1 MRLILILLSALVL
14 AGARPAAH
22 AAQDQPLAGG
32 YQEHSVTDP
41 DVLAAARFAVREATL
56 REGRRVTL
64 LGVRRAETQVVAGFN
79 YRLTLSVRSGGRE
92 GEARAVVYRSLK
104 NAYRLTAWERLG
116 GRGASRPAT
125 REVKVYL
132 VALGDAGRRGRKI
145 GCDDSLVPVTRSVSA
160 DGEPLKAALAELLST
175 PRESEGGLGNYWQGE
190 GLRVRSA
197 AVSGGTATIRIS
209 GRVFVAGVCDQ
220 PRIEEQIKETA
231 RQFPGV
237 RRVRVFVNGV
247 ALSRAIS

>member
-1 MRLILILLSALVL
+1 MRLIIFLLSALVL
-14 AGARPAAH
+14 TGAAEAARPG
-22 AAQDQPLAGG
+22 QDSPLAGG
-32 YQEHSVTDP
+32 YREQSVTDA

-64 LGVRRAETQVVAGFN
+64 LAVRQAETQVVAGFN

-92 GEARAVVYRSLK
+92 GEARAVVHRSLK
-104 NAYRLTAWERLG
+104 NAYRLTAWERQG

-132 VALGDAGRRGRKI
+132 VAVGDAGRRGRKV
-145 GCDDSLVPVTRSVSA
+145 GCDDSLVPVTRNVRA
-160 DGEPLKAALAELLST
+160 DGEPLKAAITELLSM
-175 PRESEGGLGNYWQGE
+175 PRESEGGLGNYWQGDN
-190 GLRVRSA
+190 LRVRSA
-197 AVSGGTATIRIS
+197 SVSGGTATIRIS
-209 GRVFVAGVCDQ
+209 GRVHVAGVCDQ

-237 RRVRVFVNGV
+237 RRVRVFVNGR